1 MKLILTL
8 IGRDSWSRPVYES
21 DGKLYVD
28 TDPVKRTPPH
38 ICTKNNNALD
48 GEPLD
53 PVSAEFEFIPA
64 RDTWD

>member
-21 DGKLYVD
+21 DGQLYVD
-28 TDPVKRTPPH
+28 TDPCKDSAPH
-38 ICTKNNNALD
+38 ICTKNNNAFD

-53 PVSAEFEFIPA
+53 PVSADIEFVPG